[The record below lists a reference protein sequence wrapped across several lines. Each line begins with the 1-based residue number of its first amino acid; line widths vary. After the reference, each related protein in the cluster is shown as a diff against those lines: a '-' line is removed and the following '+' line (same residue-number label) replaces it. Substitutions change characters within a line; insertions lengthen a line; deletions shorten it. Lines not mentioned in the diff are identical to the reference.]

1 MNRGSFRFAYLAIC
15 AVVLSAASFQVRA
28 QILTAD
34 QFSGRATGI
43 NSVITTNGTP
53 TTIVAGDTCPLSPRG
68 GSSTVTTSGNLIP
81 GVLGSGTIA
90 SSTSA
95 SGITSQASSNVNDFF
110 FRGGGWTIQA
120 TQINTST
127 QCNCCDVAAPGC
139 SGNFTITG
147 LNVTDPSGANF
158 PVQLSGTQNQIVTLP
173 NNAGTIT
180 LNERSTAPGALTVT
194 GLHINITS
202 GNTNYNVS
210 VATSHSDIICP
221 GVIITAE
228 PVNVSG
234 RIVDQNGA
242 GIYRAS
248 VTITNA
254 QGTVV
259 KTAISSTTGDY
270 LFTGIDSGAT
280 YVISASSKTYS
291 FTPRSLN
298 VVAEVSGFNLVGT
311 PK

>member
-1 MNRGSFRFAYLAIC
+1 MNRGKLRIAFLAIC
-15 AVVLSAASFQVRA
+15 AAVLAAASFQVRA

-43 NSVITTNGTP
+43 NSVITNNGTP

-95 SGITSQASSNVNDFF
+95 SGITSQASSSVDDFF
-110 FRGGGWTIQA
+110 FRGGGWTVEA
-120 TQINTST
+120 AHVATST
-127 QCNCCDVAAPGC
+127 QCNCCDIANPGC
-139 SGNFTITG
+139 GGEFHLTG
-147 LNVTDPSGANF
+147 LTVTDPSGANF
-158 PVQLSGTQNQIVTLP
+158 PVALSGPQNQVVTLP

-194 GLHINITS
+194 GIHINITS
-202 GNTNYNVS
+202 GNTNYNVM

-234 RIVDQNGA
+234 RVVDQNGA
-242 GIYRAS
+242 GIYRAT

-259 KTAISSTTGDY
+259 KSVISSSTGDY
-270 LFTGIDSGAT
+270 LFTGIDSGST
-280 YVISASSKTYS
+280 YVLSAVHKTYT
-291 FTPRSLN
+291 FAPRSVN
-298 VVAEVSGFNLVGT
+298 VLSEISGFNLTGT